1 MSKSE
6 NSTITDSSTKT
17 LTNTTD
23 TAKTI
28 NTLKTTM
35 NDVPNIKDLDTNK
48 KHLKY
53 DKIENNNFKLF
64 LDNLNSLLQN
74 ITMRKKQKLYIYS
87 LEEFN
92 KVGIA
97 YSFTFLYV
105 EKIFKGLKKD
115 ISKISTIIKKDKS
128 IKRIYIKEEV
138 YQHEDQI
145 NIISIKKQI
154 PMNITTI
161 SIKMEKE
168 NNNNKSRN
176 KNKNKRI
183 SLSGKGSKRIFKY
196 YNVNYEEQNNSE
208 SGSDPSFNF
217 CSLGNNTYN
226 VNPFI
231 IMDLKPCKNSKY
243 VIITK
248 NNILNKNLFRY
259 WHFDMQIIAENFSST
274 ISSSAS
280 LVRNSPSKTSWQI
293 TSATLSVS
301 SLLVRKMVMLWIE
314 SGSIYFMEYN

>member
-53 DKIENNNFKLF
+53 DKRFSEW
-64 LDNLNSLLQN
+64 
-74 ITMRKKQKLYIYS
+74 KKQKLYIYS

-217 CSLGNNTYN
+217 CSLGTSFFHSS
-226 VNPFI
+226 NPS
-231 IMDLKPCKNSKY
+231 DK
-243 VIITK
+243 
-248 NNILNKNLFRY
+248 
-259 WHFDMQIIAENFSST
+259 QIDRE
-274 ISSSAS
+274 
-280 LVRNSPSKTSWQI
+280 
-293 TSATLSVS
+293 
-301 SLLVRKMVMLWIE
+301 
-314 SGSIYFMEYN
+314 